1 MKFAVDI
8 MKFTEE
14 EINRFREEKVREIPQ
29 RREILLRILDRV
41 LNRNFRGSNE
51 NIGRALL
58 WMQISHDFSRGTP
71 LNLSLARLWNE
82 RKGEYRKY
90 LQNWNGEKIGF
101 LMVE

>member
-1 MKFAVDI
+1 MRIKLI
-8 MKFTEE
+8 MKFDEE
-14 EINRFREEKVREIPQ
+14 QINRFRIEKIRGIST
-29 RREILLRILDRV
+29 RREILLRILDQI

-51 NIGRALL
+51 NLGRALV
-58 WMQISHDFSRGTP
+58 WMQITHDFSRGLP

-101 LMVE
+101 LMME